1 MTLTINGK
9 EYNFKFGIGFV
20 NEIDKTAMVN
30 QNGAKFGIGLE
41 VLMAKLK
48 TWDVLA
54 LADALILANKTED
67 PKISRKELDEYIENT
82 ETDIEQLF
90 EDVIEGL
97 KQSNVTRNKVVRQ
110 LQEMEEQDQAE

>member
-1 MTLTINGK
+1 MKLTINEK

-20 NEIDKTAMVN
+20 NELDKKAN
-30 QNGAKFGIGLE
+30 ISQNGTKFGLGLE
-41 VLMAKLK
+41 TLTAKLK

-54 LADALILANKTED
+54 LADALILANQTED
-67 PKISRKELDEYIENT
+67 PKISLRELDEYIENP

-97 KQSNVTRNKVVRQ
+97 KKSNVTRNKVVRQ
-110 LQEMEEQDQAE
+110 LQEMERQDHEE

>member
-1 MTLTINGK
+1 MKLTINEK

-20 NEIDKTAMVN
+20 NEIDKTAVVN

-41 VLMAKLK
+41 VLVAKLK

-54 LADALILANKTED
+54 LEDALILANKTED
-67 PKISRKELDEYIENT
+67 PKISRKELDEYIENP

-90 EDVIEGL
+90 DELIEGL
-97 KQSNVTRNKVVRQ
+97 KQSNVTRNKVVKQ
-110 LQEMEEQDQAE
+110 IQEMGNQDQEA

>member
-20 NEIDKTAMVN
+20 GEMDKRASIT
-30 QNGAKFGIGLE
+30 QNGAKFGLGLE
-41 VLMAKLK
+41 ILAAKLK
-48 TWDVLA
+48 TWDVLE

-67 PKISRKELDEYIENT
+67 PKISRKELDEYIENP

-97 KQSNVTRNKVVRQ
+97 KQSNVTRNKILMQ
-110 LQEMEEQDQAE
+110 LRLMEEQDQAE